1 MWKIIPY
8 YAGYCETLYFFTLNA
23 APPGAIVKH
32 VKLLN
37 LHFVYMGR
45 TVCSNKWVGVLVIVS
60 NYIVC
65 NNRGKAIRHLSCKG
79 ERKEHRISLCLTP
92 QTRQLTQINRQEQ
105 RNAFR
110 SLAHSCRIAVCVLQ
124 FILEV
129 SSALTAPI
137 ILSDEA
143 LGLCGFSTCASYWIT
158 DGFSDQC
165 FSFADLFFQ

>member
-8 YAGYCETLYFFTLNA
+8 YAGYSETLYFFTLNA

-45 TVCSNKWVGVLVIVS
+45 TVCSNKWAGVLVIVS

-79 ERKEHRISLCLTP
+79 KHKERRISLCLTP
-92 QTRQLTQINRQEQ
+92 QTCQLTQINRQEQ
-105 RNAFR
+105 RK
-110 SLAHSCRIAVCVLQ
+110 AHSCRITVFVLQ
-124 FILEV
+124 FILLV
-129 SSALTAPI
+129 SSVLTAPI

-143 LGLCGFSTCASYWIT
+143 LGRCGFSTCASYWIT
-158 DGFSDQC
+158 DGFSNQC